1 MFTER
6 SECIF
11 SKCGGMCNN
20 KQPAKERAA
29 DVIAAENRANG
40 IRHRRDNQSKK
51 ELKKTR
57 AERDT
62 TAVEVT
68 ADD

>member
-1 MFTER
+1 
-6 SECIF
+6 
-11 SKCGGMCNN
+11 MCNN